1 MFDKIFHRWLRVPYS
16 LHVGV
21 DTGPSRPELTIVFIH
36 GLANSHAMWQEII
49 KKVDTRTVRVLT
61 LDLLGFGASPKPSWL
76 IYNTSTQ
83 ARALRYTLLT
93 KQISGPVIIIGHS
106 LGALVAV
113 QYASKYPAKVGS
125 LLLCSPPFYKPSKLP
140 RGARVGR
147 ITQPDDAYHVLYR
160 NSRHQQELAVR
171 LASFLK
177 SAKLL
182 SKHFTIS
189 EATMPAIVSS
199 LEMSIENQ
207 TSLDDAKRLTMP
219 THIIHGQFD
228 AFVIKSHLKELQKN
242 NSNVRLTVVP
252 TGHEIN
258 GPIYRAA
265 VTKQL
270 QHFVDSFT
278 KNEALRK

>member
-61 LDLLGFGASPKPSWL
+61 FDLLGFGASPKPSWL
-76 IYNTSTQ
+76 IYNTSSQ

-93 KQISGPVIIIGHS
+93 KQISGPVIVVGHS

-113 QYASKYPAKVGS
+113 QYASKYPAKVSS

-140 RGARVGR
+140 QGARVGR

-207 TSLDDAKRLTMP
+207 TSLDDAKPLTMP
-219 THIIHGQFD
+219 TRIIHGQFD
-228 AFVIKSHLKELQKN
+228 AFVIKSHLKELRKKN
-242 NSNVRLTVVP
+242 NNIRLMVIP

-258 GPIYRAA
+258 GPIYRTA

-270 QHFVDSFT
+270 QQLVDSFT
-278 KNEALRK
+278 KNDALRK

>member
-1 MFDKIFHRWLRVPYS
+1 MYDLIVHKWLRVPHV
-16 LHVGV
+16 LHVGI
-21 DTGPSRPELTIVFIH
+21 DKGPKRPLQTVVFIH
-36 GLANSHAMWQEII
+36 GIANSHAMWKDVIATI
-49 KKVDTRTVRVLT
+49 DTTKTRVIAV
-61 LDLLGFGASPKPSWL
+61 DLLGFGESPKPLWQL
-76 IYNTSTQ
+76 YRAVVH
-83 ARALRYTLLT
+83 ARSLRMTLLRR
-93 KQISGPVIIIGHS
+93 KVRGPIILVGHS
-106 LGALVAV
+106 LGSLVAI
-113 QYASKYPAKVGS
+113 QYAARYPRNLES
-125 LLLCSPPFYKPSKLP
+125 LLLCSPPFYKPSQLAS
-140 RGARVGR
+140 GARVGK
-147 ITQPDDAYHVLYR
+147 ILQPDDAYHMLYR
-160 NSRHQQELAVR
+160 HSRHKKELAVR
-171 LASFLK
+171 LAKFLK

-182 SKHFTIS
+182 SKHFTVD